1 MNYWLSRFV
10 SELRKKDGDQYPPRS
25 IHLILSGIQRCLL
38 EKNPQMPNFFEKD
51 SVYYRD
57 LQRVCDS
64 TYRKLRSDG
73 IGADVQHTQVFT
85 PVEEQSLWDSG
96 VLGVTT
102 PKRLQRA
109 VFFYIGKRFCIRGG
123 EEQRYLGPSQ
133 FVRSTAPNCYTYV
146 EHGSKNRSG
155 GLAQLQ
161 IENKR
166 VPCYAVP
173 EMNQICLVFLLDKY
187 LEKLPLFAFKN
198 DVLYCRPKLF
208 KPADD
213 HVPWYENSPVGKNK
227 LGCMVKEMCKE
238 AKISPKTNHSL
249 RATGATSMF
258 QPVKMFQ
265 NTTGH
270 RSLESLRRY
279 E

>member
-1 MNYWLSRFV
+1 M
-10 SELRKKDGDQYPPRS
+10 
-25 IHLILSGIQRCLL
+25 
-38 EKNPQMPNFFEKD
+38 
-51 SVYYRD
+51 
-57 LQRVCDS
+57 
-64 TYRKLRSDG
+64 
-73 IGADVQHTQVFT
+73 
-85 PVEEQSLWDSG
+85 
-96 VLGVTT
+96 
-102 PKRLQRA
+102 
-109 VFFYIGKRFCIRGG
+109 
-123 EEQRYLGPSQ
+123 
-133 FVRSTAPNCYTYV
+133 

-173 EMNQICLVFLLDKY
+173 EMNPICLVFLLNKY
-187 LEKLPLFAFKN
+187 FEKLPLFAFKN
-198 DVLYCRPKLF
+198 DVLYCHPKLF

-213 HVPWYENSPVGKNK
+213 HVQWYENSPVGKNK
-227 LGCMVKEMCKE
+227 LGCMIKEMCKE

-258 QPVKMFQ
+258 QSNVPEKIIQ

-279 E
+279 EKTSVEQNQAVSKVLMSADPDKFENVLQQKSTNSKAMAEVNITNSQNTAFVTKESHMREDIRSVFGNLTNCSIGNITINVNSSNRNKDEPDEEFDIAKFMDI